1 MVCALIVVQMKKK
14 MIVMRKKKMM
24 QTTMKTMKTMK
35 TMRYALAA
43 GNRSLQEPVRPCV
56 CLVDE

>member
-24 QTTMKTMKTMK
+24 QTTMKTMKTM
-35 TMRYALAA
+35 RYALAA